1 MPRLYAVQHCH
12 KMRGWEDL
20 VYFHQWATAVRAS
33 ELAARD
39 QPGLV
44 TRVTRKPHGFVPP
57 LPRPPPTPVFSI
69 GQDLPVEYV
78 PAFPVEYTTIDL
90 ELDEAMRLQ
99 RKHQKKL
106 SREAGAKARIPTWY
120 DRINQSED

>member
-12 KMRGWEDL
+12 RMRGWEDL

-44 TRVTRKPHGFVPP
+44 TRVIRKPHGFEPPPAPVP
-57 LPRPPPTPVFSI
+57 LPTPSSSSEP
-69 GQDLPVEYV
+69 DPVKLRRKYQK
-78 PAFPVEYTTIDL
+78 
-90 ELDEAMRLQ
+90 Q
-99 RKHQKKL
+99 R

-120 DRINQSED
+120 DRLLRD

>member
-33 ELAARD
+33 ELAA
-39 QPGLV
+39 QKQGLV
-44 TRVTRKPHGFVPP
+44 TRVIRKPHGFVTP

-78 PAFPVEYTTIDL
+78 PAFPVEYIPEL
-90 ELDEAMRLQ
+90 ENDVVGRLQ

-120 DRINQSED
+120 DRINRDD